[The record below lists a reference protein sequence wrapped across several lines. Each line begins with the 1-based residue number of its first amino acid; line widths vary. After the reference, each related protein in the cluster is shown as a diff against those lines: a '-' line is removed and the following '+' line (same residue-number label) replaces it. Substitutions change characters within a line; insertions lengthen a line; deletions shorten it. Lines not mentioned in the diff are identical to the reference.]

1 MVAIEDWY
9 SENPN
14 VKIITNLDD
23 IGQPYSC
30 QQWGDRHLDYNP
42 DVYPL
47 MTDDGNQDVIWSW
60 LHTGGAFPST
70 AYIDH
75 TMTVFYK
82 ANNPSFGP
90 ATSTID
96 SMLDECGD
104 LCTLSPPAALFD
116 FEIDGNT
123 VTFFDFSEIASEGW
137 VIESWAWDFGDGNTS
152 SEQYPVHTYENEG
165 IYQVS
170 LVITTDIGTESDP
183 FIADIEIGTLSMSDD
198 MLPQDFGLT
207 KNYPNPFN
215 PNTMIKY
222 DLVKDLHVRITIYD
236 LLGNTIKNLF
246 EGNQLSGSNSIQW
259 DGTNNNGYGVSSGT
273 YVYQIKADNIIYTGK
288 MVLIK

>member
-1 MVAIEDWY
+1 MVGIEGYYED
-9 SENPN
+9 NPN

-30 QQWGDRHLDYNP
+30 QQWGDRHQFYNP
-42 DVYPL
+42 DIYPL
-47 MTDDGNQDVIWSW
+47 MTDDGNQDVLWSW
-60 LHTGGAFPST
+60 LNTGGAFPST

-75 TMTVFYK
+75 TMTVFFK
-82 ANNPSFGP
+82 GNNAQFGA
-90 ATSTID
+90 ATATID

-137 VIESWAWDFGDGNTS
+137 IIESWAWDFGDGNTS

-165 IYQVS
+165 TYQVS
-170 LVITTDIGTESDP
+170 LVVTTDIGTESVP
-183 FIADIEIGTLSMSDD
+183 FVADIQIGTLNISDNN
-198 MLPQDFGLT
+198 LPEDFGLV

-215 PNTMIKY
+215 PNTTIEYYLGESGMVTMNVY
-222 DLVKDLHVRITIYD
+222 DVNGKLIDSIV
-236 LLGNTIKNLF
+236 NTY
-246 EGNQLSGSNSIQW
+246 QVSGKHSIIWQP
-259 DGTNNNGYGVSSGT
+259 NNISSGM
-273 YVYQIKADNIIYTGK
+273 YYINLVQGMNIDKMKLMFIK
-288 MVLIK
+288 

>member
-1 MVAIEDWY
+1 MVGIEGYYED
-9 SENPN
+9 NPN

-30 QQWGDRHLDYNP
+30 QQWGDRHQFYNP
-42 DVYPL
+42 DIYPL
-47 MTDDGNQDVIWSW
+47 MTDDGNQDVLWSW
-60 LHTGGAFPST
+60 LNTGGAFPST

-75 TMTVFYK
+75 TMTVFFK
-82 ANNPSFGP
+82 GNNAQFGA
-90 ATSTID
+90 ATATID

-137 VIESWAWDFGDGNTS
+137 IIESWAWDFGDGNTS

-165 IYQVS
+165 TYQVS
-170 LVITTDIGTESDP
+170 LVVTTDIGTESVP
-183 FIADIEIGTLSMSDD
+183 FVADIQIGTLNISDNN
-198 MLPQDFGLT
+198 LPEDFGLV

-215 PNTMIKY
+215 PNTTIEYYLGESGMVTMNVY
-222 DLVKDLHVRITIYD
+222 DVNGKLIDSIV
-236 LLGNTIKNLF
+236 NTY
-246 EGNQLSGSNSIQW
+246 QVSGKHSIIWQP
-259 DGTNNNGYGVSSGT
+259 NNISSGM
-273 YVYQIKADNIIYTGK
+273 YYINLVQNMNIDKMKLMYIK
-288 MVLIK
+288 

>member
-1 MVAIEDWY
+1 MVGIEGYYED
-9 SENPN
+9 NPN

-30 QQWGDRHLDYNP
+30 QQWGDRHQFYNP
-42 DVYPL
+42 DVFPL
-47 MTDDGNQDVIWSW
+47 MTDDGNQDVLWSW
-60 LHTGGAFPST
+60 LNTGGAFPST

-75 TMTVFYK
+75 TMTVFFK
-82 ANNPSFGP
+82 GNNAQFGA
-90 ATSTID
+90 ATATID

-137 VIESWAWDFGDGNTS
+137 IIESWAWDFGDGNTS

-165 IYQVS
+165 TYQVS
-170 LVITTDIGTESDP
+170 LVVTTDIGTESVP
-183 FIADIEIGTLSMSDD
+183 FVADIQIGTLNISDNN
-198 MLPQDFGLT
+198 LPEDFGLV

-215 PNTMIKY
+215 PNTTIEYYLGESGMVTMNVY
-222 DLVKDLHVRITIYD
+222 DVNGKLIDSIV
-236 LLGNTIKNLF
+236 NTY
-246 EGNQLSGSNSIQW
+246 QVSGKHSIIWQP
-259 DGTNNNGYGVSSGT
+259 NNISSGM
-273 YVYQIKADNIIYTGK
+273 YYINLVQGMNIDKMKLMFIK
-288 MVLIK
+288 

>member
-1 MVAIEDWY
+1 MVGIEGYYED
-9 SENPN
+9 NPN

-30 QQWGDRHLDYNP
+30 QQWGDRHQFYNP
-42 DVYPL
+42 DVFPL
-47 MTDDGNQDVIWSW
+47 MTDDGNQDVLWSW
-60 LHTGGAFPST
+60 LNTGGAFPST

-75 TMTVFYK
+75 TMTVFFK
-82 ANNPSFGP
+82 GNNAQFGA
-90 ATSTID
+90 ATATID

-137 VIESWAWDFGDGNTS
+137 IIESWAWDFGDGNSS

-165 IYQVS
+165 TYQVS
-170 LVITTDIGTESDP
+170 LVVTTDIGTESVP
-183 FIADIEIGTLSMSDD
+183 FVADIQIGTLNMSDNS
-198 MLPQDFGLT
+198 LPEDFGLV

-215 PNTMIKY
+215 PNTTIEYYLGESGMVTMSVY
-222 DLVKDLHVRITIYD
+222 DVNGRLIDSIV
-236 LLGNTIKNLF
+236 NTY
-246 EGNQLSGSNSIQW
+246 QVSGKHSIIWQP
-259 DGTNNNGYGVSSGT
+259 NNISSGM
-273 YVYQIKADNIIYTGK
+273 YYINLVQGMNIDKMKLMYIK
-288 MVLIK
+288 

>member
-1 MVAIEDWY
+1 MVGIEGYYED
-9 SENPN
+9 NPN

-30 QQWGDRHLDYNP
+30 QQWGDRHQFYDP
-42 DVYPL
+42 DIYPL
-47 MTDDGNQDVIWSW
+47 MTDDGNQDVLWSW
-60 LHTGGAFPST
+60 LNTGGAFPST

-75 TMTVFYK
+75 TMTVFFK
-82 ANNPSFGP
+82 GNNAQFGA
-90 ATSTID
+90 ATATID

-137 VIESWAWDFGDGNTS
+137 IIESWAWDFGDGNTS

-165 IYQVS
+165 TYQVS
-170 LVITTDIGTESDP
+170 LVVTTDIGTESVP
-183 FIADIEIGTLSMSDD
+183 FVADIQIGTLNISDNN
-198 MLPQDFGLT
+198 LPEDFGLV

-215 PNTMIKY
+215 PNTTIEYYLGESGMVTMNVY
-222 DLVKDLHVRITIYD
+222 DVNGKLIDGIV
-236 LLGNTIKNLF
+236 NTY
-246 EGNQLSGSNSIQW
+246 QVSGKHSIIWQP
-259 DGTNNNGYGVSSGT
+259 NNISSGM
-273 YVYQIKADNIIYTGK
+273 YYINLVQGMNIDKMKLMYIK
-288 MVLIK
+288 

>member
-1 MVAIEDWY
+1 MVGIEGYYED
-9 SENPN
+9 NPN

-30 QQWGDRHLDYNP
+30 QQWGDRHQFYNP
-42 DVYPL
+42 DIYPL
-47 MTDDGNQDVIWSW
+47 MTDDGNQDVLWSW
-60 LHTGGAFPST
+60 LNTGGAFPST

-75 TMTVFYK
+75 TMTVFFK
-82 ANNPSFGP
+82 GNNAQFGA
-90 ATSTID
+90 ATATID

-137 VIESWAWDFGDGNTS
+137 IIESWAWDFGDGNTS

-165 IYQVS
+165 TYQVS
-170 LVITTDIGTESDP
+170 LVVTTDIGTESVP
-183 FIADIEIGTLSMSDD
+183 FVADIQIGTLNISDNN
-198 MLPQDFGLT
+198 LPEDFGLV

-215 PNTMIKY
+215 PNTTIEYYLGESGMVTMNAY
-222 DLVKDLHVRITIYD
+222 DVNGKLIDSIV
-236 LLGNTIKNLF
+236 NTY
-246 EGNQLSGSNSIQW
+246 QVSGKHSIIWQP
-259 DGTNNNGYGVSSGT
+259 NNISSGM
-273 YVYQIKADNIIYTGK
+273 YYINLVQGMNIDKMKLMFIK
-288 MVLIK
+288 